1 MRLLHTSD
9 LHLGIKLLDV
19 DLLDDQKYIL
29 NEILGVAKKEKVD
42 ALLISGDIYDV
53 SVPRVE
59 AVELLNEFITKANED
74 GLQIFAISG
83 NHDQAERLSFGN
95 KVMGKAGI
103 HISGQY
109 KKDGGKF
116 TLSDKYGKIN
126 FFLLPYIKP
135 INVRTEF
142 QIEDSISYNEAA
154 AKAVE
159 NFSIDKSERNILL
172 AHQFV
177 TGGVTCESETIQV
190 GNTDQVDADIF
201 DGFDYVALG
210 HLHTP
215 QIVANNE
222 KIRYSGSPLKLSF
235 SEAKKDKVCCLIEA
249 KEKGNL
255 TIKEIPLRPLRDLSI
270 LKGSYKELVDSAELK
285 EKYSEHYLRVELTD
299 ETDIPYVKE
308 KLKTIYKNTIDV
320 SYQRQSQKMKGLN
333 SQIKEIKE
341 LSDLDLIKMFFKEQ
355 TAKDLS
361 KRQEKYLI
369 QALDKMEGEK

>member
-19 DLLDDQKYIL
+19 DLLDDQKHIL

-109 KKDGGKF
+109 KKDGGKI

-142 QIEDSISYNEAA
+142 QIEESISYNEAA

-177 TGGVTCESETIQV
+177 TGGMTCESETIQV

-270 LKGSYKELVDSAELK
+270 LKGSYKELVDNAELK

>member
-19 DLLDDQKYIL
+19 DLLDDQKHIL

-299 ETDIPYVKE
+299 EMDIPYVKE